1 MSILI
6 SKHIVKQLSV
16 DSEIV
21 KSVGDRIYPIVIP
34 EGSNYPFIMFEDY
47 GSGPETTKDGTCEDN
62 ASCNIAIVAKNY
74 NEAVT
79 VANKTR
85 YVLEGKLARYDDF
98 EVTECNLESWSKN
111 YDADLPAY
119 VVRLTLN
126 FKTID
131 F

>member
-1 MSILI
+1 M
-6 SKHIVKQLSV
+6 
-16 DSEIV
+16 
-21 KSVGDRIYPIVIP
+21 
-34 EGSNYPFIMFEDY
+34 
-47 GSGPETTKDGTCEDN
+47 
-62 ASCNIAIVAKNY
+62 
-74 NEAVT
+74 
-79 VANKTR
+79 ANKTR